1 MFSQLPKDPIIE
13 DTEEYDESADD
24 IIDHAIEIQKSDLD
38 VINRSLGIVSNT
50 KQIAEETKNALED
63 DTNKLNIISTDLDEI
78 QDNTYNARKELRG
91 IQKYM
96 GRDKCF
102 RIIMACIVLGIIAF
116 IIVAS
121 IKAFKH

>member
-24 IIDHAIEIQKSDLD
+24 IIDHAIEIQKSDPD

-102 RIIMACIVLGIIAF
+102 RI
-116 IIVAS
+116 
-121 IKAFKH
+121 